1 MCSEILVCLAE
12 YFKDR
17 TRSGKGEALCSQQV
31 NLGFSLD
38 LFVTEQVHPATYWW
52 HLASEMPI
60 ESFEAMVRAISD
72 TGGIDVPAEFSYMG
86 SDPLQVRQEMIRELS
101 KETTGHAQC
110 EVLRLAIL
118 VNLVGPKKVS
128 NTLGDKQAK
137 FGVHLVQAVGQALRD
152 SKRCQMRAAASSL
165 LNAVAAAFPELGLML
180 LSTNSGKPCTS

>member
-1 MCSEILVCLAE
+1 
-12 YFKDR
+12 
-17 TRSGKGEALCSQQV
+17 
-31 NLGFSLD
+31 
-38 LFVTEQVHPATYWW
+38 
-52 HLASEMPI
+52 
-60 ESFEAMVRAISD
+60 
-72 TGGIDVPAEFSYMG
+72 
-86 SDPLQVRQEMIRELS
+86 MIRELS

>member
-12 YFKDR
+12 YLKEDWIANIESYLVGQRRGLVLSTSEFR
-17 TRSGKGEALCSQQV
+17 IHQALA
-31 NLGFSLD
+31 

-72 TGGIDVPAEFSYMG
+72 TSGIDVPAEFSY
-86 SDPLQVRQEMIRELS
+86 QEMIRELS

-110 EVLRLAIL
+110 EALRLAIL

-128 NTLGDKQAK
+128 NTLGDK
-137 FGVHLVQAVGQALRD
+137 RP
-152 SKRCQMRAAASSL
+152 SL
-165 LNAVAAAFPELGLML
+165 GYTWFKLWV
-180 LSTNSGKPCTS
+180 KPRGIRRGAR